1 MKNIGLS
8 KTIKKSKNNKAKQL
22 KKKYVYINIYEY
34 IYTIYMGQRR
44 KQF

>member
-1 MKNIGLS
+1 MKNIGLP
-8 KTIKKSKNNKAKQL
+8 KTIKKSKNNKAKQN
-22 KKKYVYINIYEY
+22 KKYVYINIYEY